1 MKKIYIMTI
10 FWFVVAVTIMS
21 GCSNRDV
28 TTEKKL
34 EEANKNETLQEKYNY
49 KNPIIPEGFHTVETE
64 TASWEKQEDGAI
76 KGWNNGLVIEDD
88 KGNQFVWVPCTVE
101 DNVVCVNL

>member
-1 MKKIYIMTI
+1 MIYSSKIFKENFSI
-10 FWFVVAVTIMS
+10 
-21 GCSNRDV
+21 
-28 TTEKKL
+28 EKNSK
-34 EEANKNETLQEKYNY
+34 EKYNY
-49 KNPIIPEGFHTVETE
+49 KNPIIPEGFH